1 MISSAMWIL
10 RAFTAILIILTP
22 RTSFAW
28 NYKGHRVIA
37 SIAYRQLD
45 DQTKRKIAEVL
56 RTHPAHADLWA
67 NRPTNGPDEILN
79 LLWNASVFPDDARS
93 EPCRRYGRSQAHFVN
108 YRVRTD
114 QGIRVDPPG
123 KGENILN
130 SYAAHLR
137 QIKNPKVSIEDKA
150 LHLSW
155 VFHQVGDIH
164 QPLHAVARFSKAL
177 PEGDRGGN
185 EVHVPNP

>member
-67 NRPTNGPDEILN
+67 NRPTNGPNEILD
-79 LLWNASVFPDDARS
+79 LFWNASVFPDDARS
-93 EPCRRYGRSQAHFVN
+93 DPWRRHREVTSRSKQA
-108 YRVRTD
+108 
-114 QGIRVDPPG
+114 
-123 KGENILN
+123 K
-130 SYAAHLR
+130 
-137 QIKNPKVSIEDKA
+137 
-150 LHLSW
+150 
-155 VFHQVGDIH
+155 
-164 QPLHAVARFSKAL
+164 
-177 PEGDRGGN
+177 
-185 EVHVPNP
+185 